1 MYQRTQELV
10 QAYNNLPDEQKPHV
24 LPGVP
29 MVCAAYYTAEGGVHS
44 QANEEMDDR
53 LERFKIIS
61 HQNPVHCLVQCQKLG
76 EGYDQP
82 NISVAGLCA
91 GITKLSKFAQFSGMC
106 LEAQTLT
113 HA

>member
-1 MYQRTQELV
+1 MYDRTQELV
-10 QAYNNLPDEQKPHV
+10 QAYNNLPDEQKPQV
-24 LPGVP
+24 QPGVP

-44 QANEEMDDR
+44 QANEEMEER
-53 LERFKIIS
+53 LQRFKIIS
-61 HQNPVHCLVQCQKLG
+61 HPNPVHCLVQCQKLG

-82 NISVAGLCA
+82 NISVAGICA

-106 LEAQTLT
+106 LKTRTIA